1 MKLLL
6 MIRMISELK
15 NAQPTMA
22 RSATVRFKLVMIRV
36 PVLREAKPQNDET
49 DGSFILIL
57 V

>member
-1 MKLLL
+1 

-15 NAQPTMA
+15 NAQATMA
-22 RSATVRFKLVMIRV
+22 RSARVRFKLVMIRV
-36 PVLREAKPQNDET
+36 PVLREAKPQNEET